1 MELKF
6 LGRGSAFNVKE
17 GNTAAYFI
25 DDDQLFL
32 IDCGEDVFAKLKQKS
47 LLGRVRAVNLM
58 ITHTHSDHIGSLGSL
73 VTYLYLV
80 LHRPLKIILPDNDE
94 YVKTIEQIL
103 QGFGCTEEMYDL
115 VQDTQYDEKFKS
127 FSGVRYV
134 KTWHCAELMS
144 FGLIFTTKD
153 GLVYYS
159 GDTKEI
165 KNLHYLLSEGVQIA
179 RAYIDVTSVRNS
191 NGAHLFVGNLAMAV
205 PEDLRK
211 RIYCMHFNDE
221 TCIEMALNYGFSVVE
236 CEA

>member
-17 GNTAAYFI
+17 GNTAAYFV

-115 VQDTQYDEKFKS
+115 VHDTQYDEKFKS

-165 KNLHYLLSEGVQIA
+165 KNLHYLLSKGGA
-179 RAYIDVTSVRNS
+179 DRAGLYRCDFGEEFER
-191 NGAHLFVGNLAMAV
+191 GAFVCGEFSDGGAGKFKKA
-205 PEDLRK
+205 DLL
-211 RIYCMHFNDE
+211 YAFQ
-221 TCIEMALNYGFSVVE
+221 
-236 CEA
+236 

>member
-17 GNTAAYFI
+17 GNTSAYFI
-25 DDDQLFL
+25 EEDQLFL

-47 LLGRVRAVNLM
+47 LLSGVRAVNLM

-73 VTYLYLV
+73 VLYLYTV
-80 LHRPLKIILPDNDE
+80 LHRPLKIILPDNEE
-94 YVKTIEQIL
+94 YRKLVRQIL
-103 QGFGCTEEMYDL
+103 EGFGCIEEMYDL
-115 VQDTQYDEKFKS
+115 ALDTQLDDKFKS

-134 KTWHCAELMS
+134 KTWHCPEIMS
-144 FGLIFTTKD
+144 FGLIFTTKE

-165 KNLHYLLSEGVQIA
+165 KNLHYLLSNGVQIA
-179 RAYIDVTSVRNS
+179 KAYVDASSVRKS
-191 NGAHLFVGNLAMAV
+191 NGTHLFVGNLAMAV

-211 RIYCMHFNDE
+211 RIYCMYFNDE
-221 TCIEMALNYGFSVVE
+221 SCIQMALGYGFSVVE

>member
-73 VTYLYLV
+73 
-80 LHRPLKIILPDNDE
+80 PDNDE

-115 VQDTQYDEKFKS
+115 VHDTQYDEKFKN

-144 FGLIFTTKD
+144 FGLIFTTKE
-153 GLVYYS
+153 GVVYYS

-165 KNLHYLLSEGVQIA
+165 KNLHYLLSKGVQIA
-179 RAYIDVTSVRNS
+179 RAYIDVTSVKNS
-191 NGAHLFVGNLAMAV
+191 NGAHLFVGNLAMVV
-205 PEDLRK
+205 PENLRK

-221 TCIEMALNYGFSVVE
+221 NCIQMALGYGFSVVE

>member
-32 IDCGEDVFAKLKQKS
+32 IDCGEDVFSKLKQKS
-47 LLGRVRAVNLM
+47 LLGRVRTVNLM

-73 VTYLYLV
+73 VLYLYFV

-94 YVKTIEQIL
+94 YEKTIEQIL

-115 VQDTQYDEKFKS
+115 VHDTQYDEKYKT

-165 KNLHYLLSEGVQIA
+165 RNLHHLLSKGVQIA
-179 RAYIDVTSVRNS
+179 RAYIDVTSVKNS
-191 NGAHLFVGNLAMAV
+191 NGAHLFVGNLAMVV

-221 TCIEMALNYGFSVVE
+221 NCIQMALGYGFSVVE
-236 CEA
+236 CEV